1 MYIYYMRTE
10 NGDEFLE
17 VDEELLGDVEFM
29 KKYDPVDY
37 DYFKS
42 VNDEYPDDDDF
53 YITYNSFIIK
63 ELKDGVLKEL

>member
-1 MYIYYMRTE
+1 MYIYYLRTE

-17 VDEELLGDVEFM
+17 VDDELLGDVEFM

-42 VNDEYPDDDDF
+42 VNEEYPDDDF
-53 YITYNSFIIK
+53 YIEYNSFIIK

>member
-1 MYIYYMRTE
+1 MYIYYLRTE

-17 VDEELLGDVEFM
+17 IDDELLGDVEFM

-42 VNDEYPDDDDF
+42 VNDKYPDDDF
-53 YITYNSFIIK
+53 YISYNSFIVK
-63 ELKDGVLKEL
+63 ELKDGVLREL